1 MKQLLLVVA
10 SVLLLGIRV
19 TWADT
24 YEDGIAAYKR
34 GDYAR
39 ALKIYQSLAVRGN
52 AKAQNNL
59 GVLYLNGEG
68 VLEDYV
74 EAVKWFKLAAAQG
87 NISGQENLAV
97 MYFYGYGTNQNN
109 APDYVRAHMWFNFI
123 SASENATATEKSSA
137 RDARDKATKFMTPQQ
152 IIQAQKM
159 AQTCLKRRFKACD

>member
-1 MKQLLLVVA
+1 MKQLLLVAA

-24 YEDGIAAYKR
+24 YEDGIVAYKR
-34 GDYAR
+34 GDYAK
-39 ALKIYQSLAVRGN
+39 ALKIYQSLVVRGN

-87 NISGQENLAV
+87 NVNGQENLAE
-97 MYFYGYGTNQNN
+97 MYFLGYGTNQNS
-109 APDYVRAHMWFNFI
+109 APDYVRAHMWFNLA
-123 SASENATATEKSSA
+123 SAAATEKSSV
-137 RDARDKATKFMTPQQ
+137 RDARDKAAKLMTPQQ
-152 IIQAQKM
+152 ILQAQKM
-159 AQTCLKRRFKACD
+159 AQACLKRSFKACD